1 LNLAEIL
8 LLLNF
13 TFLVQIKKQG
23 LLEPN
28 TLLKF
33 INLLVRKHGI
43 LEAKLYMMIT
53 DSSLTFMCVTRKW
66 LGLNSFMS
74 TQTSLLPI

>member
-1 LNLAEIL
+1 
-8 LLLNF
+8 
-13 TFLVQIKKQG
+13 VQIKKQG

-33 INLLVRKHGI
+33 INLLVRKRGV

-53 DSSLTFMCVTRKW
+53 DSSLTFMCFLKQEYFSQVEISW
-66 LGLNSFMS
+66 D
-74 TQTSLLPI
+74 

>member
-1 LNLAEIL
+1 LKTLGPTDLNLAEIL

-13 TFLVQIKKQG
+13 TFLVHIKKQG

-33 INLLVRKHGI
+33 INLLVRKHGV

-53 DSSLTFMCVTRKW
+53 DSSLTFMC
-66 LGLNSFMS
+66 F
-74 TQTSLLPI
+74 LLRFKIG

>member
-1 LNLAEIL
+1 VLKTLGPTDLNLAEIL

-33 INLLVRKHGI
+33 INLLVRKRGV

-53 DSSLTFMCVTRKW
+53 DSYLTFMC
-66 LGLNSFMS
+66 F
-74 TQTSLLPI
+74 LLRFKIVPHDS